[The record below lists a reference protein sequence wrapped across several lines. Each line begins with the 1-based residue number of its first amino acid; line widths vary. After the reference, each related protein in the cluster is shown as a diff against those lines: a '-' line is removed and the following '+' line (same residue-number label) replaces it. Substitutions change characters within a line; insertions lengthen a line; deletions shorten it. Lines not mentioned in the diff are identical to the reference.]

1 MSGWRDNLV
10 MRIQPIRKEI
20 KMTTPKKQ
28 EGIDEVLLAVSE
40 FVANGGTL
48 TAENFDEFAKS
59 FEPKPNPYLEYSLDT
74 LREVSRIYTSS
85 MDLGKTIVVDEV
97 EYTYAEALAFV
108 DDAIAH
114 RQETDFCPHGWF
126 VHQEGLCG
134 YCESG
139 D

>member
-1 MSGWRDNLV
+1 
-10 MRIQPIRKEI
+10 
-20 KMTTPKKQ
+20 MTTPKKQ

-40 FVANGGTL
+40 FIANGGTL
-48 TAENFDEFAKS
+48 DARNFDEFAKS
-59 FEPKPNPYLEYSLDT
+59 FEPKPNPYLQYSLET

-85 MDLGKTIVVDEV
+85 MDLGKTIVVDGV
-97 EYTYAEALAFV
+97 EYTYAEALGFV

-114 RQETDFCPHGWF
+114 RQETDFCKHGWF